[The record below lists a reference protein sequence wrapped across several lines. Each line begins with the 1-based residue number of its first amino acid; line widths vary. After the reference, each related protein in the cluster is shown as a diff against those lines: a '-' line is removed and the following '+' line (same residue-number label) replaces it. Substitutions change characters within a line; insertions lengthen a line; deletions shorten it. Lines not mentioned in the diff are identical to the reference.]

1 MLYNI
6 VRLFMFFF
14 DTIFIGRIVN
24 RFFDDISII
33 DGEFFNM
40 FFMFMDSL
48 LMVVGAL
55 VVILFSILVFMIVI
69 LSFGIFYFLV

>member
-6 VRLFMFFF
+6 VRLFMLFF
-14 DTIFIGRIVN
+14 DIIFIGRIVN

-33 DGEFFNM
+33 DGEFLNT

-55 VVILFSILVFMIVI
+55 VVILFSISVFMIVI

>member
-1 MLYNI
+1 ML
-6 VRLFMFFF
+6 FF

-33 DGEFFNM
+33 DGEFLNT

>member
-6 VRLFMFFF
+6 VRLFMLFF

-33 DGEFFNM
+33 DGEFFNI